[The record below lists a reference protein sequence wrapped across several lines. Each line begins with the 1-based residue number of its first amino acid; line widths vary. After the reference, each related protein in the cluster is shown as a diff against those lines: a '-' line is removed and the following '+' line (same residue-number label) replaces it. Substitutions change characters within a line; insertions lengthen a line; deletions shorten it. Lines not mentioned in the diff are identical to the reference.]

1 MTDDR
6 LRDMTCSICNNFQ
19 GKWPITTQAEQLV
32 TSGQRH
38 HNAELEWRE
47 LETSARSCCCCDI
60 LLRGCHGCFK
70 HHGIDEAQVCELRL
84 RFYYPYTLD
93 DVETESST
101 KSIHVTLESG
111 RQIEIEMFATY
122 DEACSVPDS
131 WDYFHTSSRV
141 VPGSDSEAAL
151 SVIQEWLTECIDEH
165 SVDSLCKSP
174 SPPRLPTRVVD
185 VGHDEQSVRL
195 IDSNGE
201 KEEYICLSHCWGLAQ
216 IITTTRATISE
227 RKRGIPWDLLSK
239 TFQDAICM
247 TRKLGFQYIWIDSL
261 CIVQDDALDW
271 EKESAQMASVY
282 SNGYLTLAG
291 TRSANG
297 NGGLF
302 STQHDVEV
310 SGMTP
315 DGDPY
320 CIYFRERI
328 DHHIE
333 MIPDSTIERYPL
345 LTRAWVYQERML
357 STRVLHFG
365 HFELFFECCSSIQCE
380 CGYISYEEDDP
391 GIEKSLVKIEF
402 ADALSRLSLSEAGEV
417 DANTDYYV
425 ARMWRTVVSSY
436 SALSLTKSTDRLPAL
451 GGLARQTAA
460 ARQTTYYAG
469 LWKDTLND
477 DLLWA
482 TYREPRTVAAA
493 PRPSP
498 RKAPTWS
505 WASAAGYVDYNDT
518 IIFSSFD
525 AGSEHVQEPHQH
537 FAAIEQCAA
546 LPSGVDEF
554 GAIEEGLLTIRG
566 LIVPGLIE
574 YGTMEHAVG
583 RLAPGPPQIYEAYLF
598 CLPSG
603 KWPIR
608 PDYLFEIEGPDLVPP
623 STEIFCF
630 RMSHLHV
637 GPWQKLMSLVLR
649 RVPGRPDCFERIG
662 MLEVKSRTK
671 DVDVTGTL
679 YQNAVARTI
688 TIV

>member
-1 MTDDR
+1 MTDNSPI
-6 LRDMTCSICNNFQ
+6 DMVCNICNAFQ
-19 GKWPITTQAEQLV
+19 GRWPITSRAEQLV
-32 TSGQRH
+32 VSGQRH
-38 HNAELEWRE
+38 HNAELIWQE
-47 LETSARSCCCCDI
+47 LETSAKACYCCDI
-60 LLRGCHGCFK
+60 LLKGCSECFK
-70 HHGIDEAQVCELRL
+70 HHGVDEAQVRELKL

-93 DVETESST
+93 DVETESSV
-101 KSIHVTLESG
+101 KSIQCSLEGG
-111 RQIEIEMFATY
+111 RRIEIEMFITD
-122 DEACSVPDS
+122 DEACSVPAS

-141 VPGSDSEAAL
+141 VPWSDSEAAL
-151 SVIQEWLTECIDEH
+151 SVTRKWLTECVDEH
-165 SVDSLCKSP
+165 SIDSLCKSP
-174 SPPRLPTRVVD
+174 SSPRLPTRVVD
-185 VGHDEQSVRL
+185 VGHDEQSVKL

-201 KEEYICLSHCWGLAQ
+201 KEGYICLSHCWGLAQ
-216 IITTTRATISE
+216 IITTTKKTIEE
-227 RKRGIPWDLLSK
+227 RKRGIPWNLLSR

-247 TRKLGFQYIWIDSL
+247 TRKLGFRYIWIDSL
-261 CIVQDDALDW
+261 CIVQDDVLDW

-302 STQHDVEV
+302 STRHDVEI
-310 SGMTP
+310 SGTTP
-315 DGDPY
+315 DGHPY

-333 MIPDSTIERYPL
+333 MIPNSTIEHYPL

-365 HFELFFECCSSIQCE
+365 HFELFFECRSSIQCE

-391 GIEKSLVKIEF
+391 AIGKSLVKIEF
-402 ADALSRLSLSEAGEV
+402 ADALSQLSLPEV
-417 DANTDYYV
+417 GGVDVNNAYYA
-425 ARMWRTVVSSY
+425 ARTWRTVVSAY

-469 LWKDTLND
+469 LWMNTLND

-482 TYREPRTVAAA
+482 TYREVRTVAAA

-498 RKAPTWS
+498 ITAPTWS

-518 IIFSSFD
+518 ILITSFD
-525 AGSEHVQEPHQH
+525 EGSEHAQEPHQH
-537 FAAIEQCAA
+537 FAAIEQCAV
-546 LPSGVDEF
+546 LPSGIDEF
-554 GAIEEGLLTIRG
+554 GAIAEGLLTLRG
-566 LIVPGLIE
+566 LFITGSLE

-583 RLAPGPPQIYEAYLF
+583 RLSPGPPQTYKAYLF
-598 CLPSG
+598 CLTSG

-608 PDYLFEIEGPDLVPP
+608 PDYLFEIEGSDSVPP
-623 STEIFCF
+623 STEIFCL

-637 GPWQKLMSLVLR
+637 GSWQKLMSLVLR
-649 RVPGRPDCFERIG
+649 KAPGRPDCFERIG
-662 MLEVKSRTK
+662 MLEVSSRTE
-671 DVDVTGTL
+671 DVDTIGRL
-679 YQNAVARTI
+679 FEDAVAHTI

>member
-1 MTDDR
+1 MATVR
-6 LRDMTCSICNNFQ
+6 
-19 GKWPITTQAEQLV
+19 QL
-32 TSGQRH
+32 
-38 HNAELEWRE
+38 
-47 LETSARSCCCCDI
+47 
-60 LLRGCHGCFK
+60 K
-70 HHGIDEAQVCELRL
+70 L

-93 DVETESST
+93 DVDNESSV
-101 KSIHVTLESG
+101 KSIQVSLEGG

-141 VPGSDSEAAL
+141 VTRSDSEAAL

-174 SPPRLPTRVVD
+174 SSPRLPTRVVD
-185 VGHDEQSVRL
+185 VGHDEQSVKL

-201 KEEYICLSHCWGLAQ
+201 RKDYICLSHCWGLAQ
-216 IITTTRATISE
+216 IITTTKTTLNE
-227 RKRGIPWDLLSK
+227 RKRGIPWGLLSK
-239 TFQDAICM
+239 TFQDAILM
-247 TRKLGFQYIWIDSL
+247 TRTLGFRYIWIDSL

-271 EKESAQMASVY
+271 EKESAKMASVY
-282 SNGYLTLAG
+282 SNGYLTIAG

-302 STQHDVEV
+302 STKHDVEV
-310 SGMTP
+310 SGATP

-333 MIPDSTIERYPL
+333 MIPDSTIEHYPL

-365 HFELFFECCSSIQCE
+365 HFELFFECRSSIQCE
-380 CGYISYEEDDP
+380 CGYISHEEDDP

-402 ADALSRLSLSEAGEV
+402 ADALSQLNHPEPGEV
-417 DANTDYYV
+417 DVNNAYYA

-482 TYREPRTVAAA
+482 TYREARTVAAA

-498 RKAPTWS
+498 RTAPTWS

-525 AGSEHVQEPHQH
+525 EGSEHAQEPHQH
-537 FAAIEQCAA
+537 FAAIEQCTA
-546 LPSGVDEF
+546 LPSSVDEF
-554 GAIEEGLLTIRG
+554 GAIAEGLLTIRG
-566 LIVPGLIE
+566 LLVTGSIE
-574 YGTMEHAVG
+574 YGTVEHAVG
-583 RLAPGPPQIYEAYLF
+583 RLAPGPAQPYKAYLF
-598 CLPSG
+598 CHPSG

-608 PDYLFEIEGPDLVPP
+608 PDYLFEAEGSDSVPP
-623 STEIFCF
+623 STEIYCL

-649 RVPGRPDCFERIG
+649 KAPGRPECFERIG
-662 MLEVKSRTK
+662 MLEVKSRTE
-671 DVDVTGTL
+671 DVDPVGTL
-679 YQNAVARTI
+679 FEIAVARTI